1 MSERRINYRY
11 DECGLDNVILEDFP
25 VQMDEAGDEVIT
37 IPNVNVLHQVLVS
50 AVAHKEGGLNPK
62 EIRFLRSEMGM
73 SQAELAKLIGRDGQT
88 IGRWERGETNIDQ
101 TAEIVLR
108 MKAIEFTGWAGLPID
123 ELASRT
129 VYSAEQKPIVIDAAD
144 PTHYPRKTAA

>member
-1 MSERRINYRY
+1 MNERRINYRY

-25 VQMDEAGDEVIT
+25 VLVDDAGDEVIS
-37 IPNVNVLHQVLVS
+37 IPNVNVLHQVLVH
-50 AVAHKEGGLNPK
+50 AVATKPGGLNPK

-88 IGRWERGETNIDQ
+88 LGRWERGETNIDQ

-108 MKAIEFTGWAGLPID
+108 MKAIEFTGKAGLPID
-123 ELASRT
+123 EIANRT
-129 VYSAEQKPIVIDAAD
+129 VYSAIQQPILIDAAT
-144 PTHYPRKTAA
+144 PGTYRPKTAA

>member
-25 VQMDEAGDEVIT
+25 VQMDDAGDEVIT
-37 IPNVNVLHQVLVS
+37 IPNVNLLHQVLVY
-50 AVAHKEGGLNPK
+50 AVANKEGGLNPK

-101 TAEIVLR
+101 TAEMVLR
-108 MKAIEFTGWAGLPID
+108 LKAIEFTGEDGVTIE
-123 ELASRT
+123 ELARRT
-129 VYSAEQKPIVIDAAD
+129 VYSAVQQPIVIDAAD
-144 PTHYPRKTAA
+144 PTNYPRKSAA